1 MEMDRQFCL
10 DQSLLEESPVFT
22 DSTPA
27 AHAAN
32 SILNYYRNASTLTIK
47 KILQDELFMKATFDG
62 QKSALIQCLRYMIDQ
77 GMVMMVEEGNLSDD
91 SPFVLKE
98 KKNDK
103 RTIKELRLLRIF
115 NSN

>member
-1 MEMDRQFCL
+1 M
-10 DQSLLEESPVFT
+10 
-22 DSTPA
+22 

-115 NSN
+115 NST

>member
-1 MEMDRQFCL
+1 
-10 DQSLLEESPVFT
+10 
-22 DSTPA
+22 
-27 AHAAN
+27 
-32 SILNYYRNASTLTIK
+32 
-47 KILQDELFMKATFDG
+47 MKATFDG

-103 RTIKELRLLRIF
+103 RTIKELRLLRVF